1 MRWYWFHQPCI
12 RPPSLTAMILT
23 SISLLSQR
31 GRLPTQRDDL
41 TFDHR
46 MTRACLH
53 TDQLGAAHNRSAFAA
68 SSTAAPPTSALRQPW
83 PHLSSAGAARVRKHA
98 AVRHRRAPRC
108 ARLRREENASEDCL
122 AWRCA
127 PAVACPRNCI
137 PTESVPDSWPPGATC
152 RTALH
157 RRWSAQKPGRSP
169 DPLPDGSS
177 AASRPDAPRPP
188 YAPLRPAAQSRHPS
202 PPAAAADLHAAPPHK
217 AVARELSTVPGR
229 HASTTSNADA
239 IPDSE
244 PRHAT
249 GFSPACATPP
259 AYADEQSADGHPD
272 PPSGKSPFYQQA
284 KNVPCIAP
292 VRLLPAHITGTNGR
306 RIPDPKMVP
315 HPLQHLLEPLR
326 VAACL
331 DPYQHLLTSQR
342 GIKPFRFLLVP

>member
-53 TDQLGAAHNRSAFAA
+53 TDQPGAAHNRSAFAA
-68 SSTAAPPTSALRQPW
+68 SSTAAPP
-83 PHLSSAGAARVRKHA
+83 
-98 AVRHRRAPRC
+98 C

-217 AVARELSTVPGR
+217 AVARELS
-229 HASTTSNADA
+229 
-239 IPDSE
+239 
-244 PRHAT
+244 
-249 GFSPACATPP
+249 
-259 AYADEQSADGHPD
+259 
-272 PPSGKSPFYQQA
+272 
-284 KNVPCIAP
+284 
-292 VRLLPAHITGTNGR
+292 
-306 RIPDPKMVP
+306 
-315 HPLQHLLEPLR
+315 
-326 VAACL
+326 
-331 DPYQHLLTSQR
+331 
-342 GIKPFRFLLVP
+342 